1 MYYIYVLY
9 IYEDYEGYSN
19 LLQSSTFWMFF
30 FVRCHRPFPRPL
42 RKPQRTLVLGG
53 SQGCAAV
60 WMWGLPS
67 PSVPRTELMVHRFL
81 ELPLLMGL
89 FWKWNWGPS
98 WNLCK
103 DLTCNKTVLLTV
115 KATFFVF
122 FSFFSE
128 LRSGS
133 AFEAHAT
140 SAWTSIPWGR
150 TLGWQRW
157 CKQFKQIGFTRF
169 T

>member
-1 MYYIYVLY
+1 MKGTLTSYNHRPS
-9 IYEDYEGYSN
+9 GC
-19 LLQSSTFWMFF
+19 F

-53 SQGCAAV
+53 SQGGAAV

-81 ELPLLMGL
+81 ELPLLMDL

-115 KATFFVF
+115 KATFCVF
-122 FSFFSE
+122 FDVSSCFFWAPKRFS
-128 LRSGS
+128 L
-133 AFEAHAT
+133 
-140 SAWTSIPWGR
+140 WG
-150 TLGWQRW
+150 TCNFSVNLNSVGKDTWVAEMVQAAQADW
-157 CKQFKQIGFTRF
+157 IH
-169 T
+169 